1 MLGTTINQYLA
12 RKKNGCCW
20 FVVALSRFCSFVV
33 EWSGFFVGLMLIGQ
47 DVCRFVVDGSGC
59 LLVRC

>member
-1 MLGTTINQYLA
+1 MVVVGLLLLCQGFVHLLL
-12 RKKNGCCW
+12 NGKV
-20 FVVALSRFCSFVV
+20 FI
-33 EWSGFFVGLMLIGQ
+33 VGLMLIDQ